1 MLQTGVEWDS
11 LLSYQPLL
19 DMNNTYAYDEF
30 EHLNQE
36 PSSDIALSKNNLN
49 LSFKLFIFV
58 KPTQSLHLIV
68 VNWAS

>member
-1 MLQTGVEWDS
+1 
-11 LLSYQPLL
+11 
-19 DMNNTYAYDEF
+19 MNNTYVYDEF

-68 VNWAS
+68 VSWAS